1 MVQVDKTAD
10 WRPDAQASLSV
21 VVLDAPG
28 GGYVECPDLEDQIL
42 GAHARTRLELVSPAD
57 RDRLLALD
65 AEYVILW
72 HRVSLDAEFFEQAKT
87 CRAVVCASVGYDHVD
102 LAAAAANGVPVYHIP
117 HYGTDEVA
125 DHTVALALALVRDLP
140 GLQRHTRDGG
150 WDWRAIGNARRLRG
164 KTWGLIGFG
173 RIGTAVGQR
182 ARAFGMEVAFYD
194 PYNHP
199 GIEKAFGFERHLSL
213 DSLLGAA
220 DIVSVHVPLNAGTAN
235 LLGAAEL
242 RLLKPDAVLVNTAR
256 GGLIDLDAL
265 PDALAEGRPA
275 RLGLDV
281 VAGEPDVPEWMRED
295 PRVLLTPHAAFY
307 SVESL
312 IELRSRAAEAVL
324 QLITGQPV
332 TSAFVAR

>member
-1 MVQVDKTAD
+1 MVHVDKAQD
-10 WRPDAQASLSV
+10 WQPTRQPAASV

-28 GGYVECPDLEDQIL
+28 GGYVERPDLEGQIL
-42 GAHARTRLELVSPAD
+42 APYAETRLEIVSPAE
-57 RDRLLALD
+57 RERLLTLD

-72 HRVSLDAEFFEQAKT
+72 HRVSLDAEFFRRAKA

-125 DHTVALALALVRDLP
+125 DHTLALALALVRQLP
-140 GLQRHTRDGG
+140 VLQRHTRDGG
-150 WDWRAIGNARRLRG
+150 WDWRAIGDARRLRG
-164 KTWGLIGFG
+164 KVWGVIGFG

-199 GIEKAFGFERHLSL
+199 GIEKAFGFQRHLSL
-213 DSLLGAA
+213 HGLLAAA
-220 DIVSVHVPLNAGTAN
+220 DVVSVHTPLNAGTAN

-242 RLLKPDAVLVNTAR
+242 RLLKAGAVLVNTAR
-256 GGLIDLDAL
+256 GGLIDLTAL
-265 PDALAEGRPA
+265 RQALAEGRPA
-275 RLGLDV
+275 RYGLDV
-281 VAGEPDVPEWMRED
+281 LAGEPEVPDWLRND

-324 QLITGQPV
+324 QLVTGQPV
-332 TSAFVAR
+332 TSAFLAR

>member
-1 MVQVDKTAD
+1 MVRVDTAAD
-10 WRPDAQASLSV
+10 SRASARAGLSV

-28 GGYVECPDLEDQIL
+28 GGYVERPDLESQIL
-42 GAHARTRLELVSPAD
+42 APHAETRLELVSPAE
-57 RDRLLALD
+57 RDRLLDLD

-72 HRVSLDAEFFEQAKT
+72 HRVSLDAEFFDRVT
-87 CRAVVCASVGYDHVD
+87 SCRAVICASVGYDHVD
-102 LAAAAANGVPVYHIP
+102 LAAASANGVPVYHIP

-125 DHTVALALALVRDLP
+125 DHTLALALALVRDLP
-140 GLQRHTRDGG
+140 ALQRHTRDGG
-150 WDWRAIGNARRLRG
+150 WDWRAIGDARRLRG
-164 KTWGLIGFG
+164 KVWGLIGFG

-199 GIEKAFGFERHLSL
+199 GIEKAFGFQRHLSL
-213 DSLLGAA
+213 DRLLGAA

-242 RLLKPDAVLVNTAR
+242 RLLKPGAVLVNTAR
-256 GGLIDLDAL
+256 GGVIDLDAL
-265 PDALAEGRPA
+265 EQALAEGRPA

-281 VAGEPDVPEWMRED
+281 VAGEPAVPNWMRQD

-332 TSAFVAR
+332 TSAFLAR

>member
-1 MVQVDKTAD
+1 MGRVGKTGD
-10 WRPDAQASLSV
+10 WQAQAQLTASV

-28 GGYVECPDLEDQIL
+28 GGYVERPDLEDQL
-42 GAHARTRLELVSPAD
+42 LAPYAETRLELVSPAE

-65 AEYVILW
+65 ADYVILW
-72 HRVSLDAEFFEQAKT
+72 HRVSLDAEFFERAKS
-87 CRAVVCASVGYDHVD
+87 CRAVICASVGYDHVD

-125 DHTVALALALVRDLP
+125 DHTLALALALVRDLP
-140 GLQRHTRDGG
+140 ALQRHTREGG
-150 WDWRAIGNARRLRG
+150 WDWRAIGDARRLRG

-199 GIEKAFGFERHLSL
+199 GIEKAFGFERHLGL
-213 DSLLGAA
+213 DRLLGSA
-220 DIVSVHVPLNAGTAN
+220 DIVSVHVPLNADTAN

-242 RLLKPDAVLVNTAR
+242 RLLKPGAVLVNTAR
-256 GGLIDLDAL
+256 GGLIDLAAL
-265 PDALAEGRPA
+265 EDALAERRPE

-281 VAGEPDVPEWMRED
+281 VAGEPDVPGWMRDD

-332 TSAFVAR
+332 TSAFLAR

>member
-1 MVQVDKTAD
+1 MVLIDKSGD
-10 WRPDAQASLSV
+10 WRANAQAKPSV
-21 VVLDAPG
+21 AVLDAPG
-28 GGYVECPDLEDQIL
+28 GGYVERPDLEDRVL
-42 GAHARTRLELVSPAD
+42 APLAETRLEIVAPVE
-57 RDRLLALD
+57 RDRLLGLEAD
-65 AEYVILW
+65 YIILW
-72 HRVSLDAEFFEQAKT
+72 HRVSLDAEFFERNKT

-125 DHTVALALALVRDLP
+125 DHTLALALALVRELP

-150 WDWRAIGNARRLRG
+150 WDWRAIGNAKRLRG
-164 KTWGLIGFG
+164 KVWGVIGFG
-173 RIGTAVGQR
+173 RIGMAVGQR
-182 ARAFGMEVAFYD
+182 ARAFGMEVGFYD

-213 DSLLGAA
+213 AGLLGAA
-220 DIVSVHVPLNAGTAN
+220 DIVSVHVPLNAETAN
-235 LLGAAEL
+235 LLGATEL
-242 RLLKPDAVLVNTAR
+242 RLLKPGAVLVNTAR
-256 GGLIDLDAL
+256 GGVIDLAAL
-265 PDALAEGRPA
+265 QGALAEGRPA

-281 VAGEPDVPEWMRED
+281 IAGEPDVPVWLRGD

-324 QLITGQPV
+324 QLITSQPV
-332 TSAFVAR
+332 SSAFLAR